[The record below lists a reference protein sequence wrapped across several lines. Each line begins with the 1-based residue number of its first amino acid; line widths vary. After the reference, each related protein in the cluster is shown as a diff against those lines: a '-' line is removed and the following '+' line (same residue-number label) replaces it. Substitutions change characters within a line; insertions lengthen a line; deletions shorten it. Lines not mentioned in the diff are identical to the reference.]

1 MKNIDQIIA
10 SKIRD
15 LREMREL
22 TQSEMASLLSLS
34 TSAYGKLE
42 RGETSLLVCRLD
54 EISRALA
61 VPILYFFSDNK
72 EMASLP
78 MDDMQNLQNRQRID
92 ALEQDMAKNTKNL
105 SWLVE
110 SMSRLSKKLAVEKEE
125 QKQETEKIK
134 EALLRANITL

>member
-92 ALEQDMAKNTKNL
+92 ALEQDVAKNTKNL

>member
-1 MKNIDQIIA
+1 MKDIDRIIA

-72 EMASLP
+72 ENASFP
-78 MDDMQNLQNRQRID
+78 TEDVQNLQNRQRID

-105 SWLVE
+105 SWLVD

-134 EALLRANITL
+134 EALLRANIAL